1 MYQLSSTT
9 KWFIN
14 IVFPGVAEVIASDLR
29 PVSILISDD
38 LPTLE
43 RPIKAY
49 SGIPVSGHLL
59 TSVLLITKR
68 AFFTSILIYIYKIAT
83 ATIQPSSKTVPTKIV
98 KGERRAKRKR
108 SFQVQAL
115 PSRSLSYPKIVKGER
130 RDRRKQSFQV
140 QALPSRSLSYP
151 KIVKGERRAKRK
163 RSFQAPALPSR
174 SLSYPKIAKGER
186 RDRRKQ
192 SFQVQALPS
201 RLLSYPQTLPT
212 TYSKQPSTNKK
223 QGLCHI
229 PWYSPYKLFVYKDE
243 NQYLFTSESLSG
255 HSPSLPYR
263 QPSRCNCRPA
273 YRTTHCGRKRYSLPH
288 GPTYRKP

>member
-14 IVFPGVAEVIASDLR
+14 IVFPGVAEVIASDFR

-98 KGERRAKRKR
+98 KGERRAKRK
-108 SFQVQAL
+108 
-115 PSRSLSYPKIVKGER
+115 
-130 RDRRKQSFQV
+130 QSFQV

-163 RSFQAPALPSR
+163 QSFQAPALPSR
-174 SLSYPKIAKGER
+174 SLSYPKIVKGERRDRRKRSFQVQALPSRSLSYQKIAKGER
-186 RDRRKQ
+186 RDRRKR

-201 RLLSYPQTLPT
+201 RLLSYQKT
-212 TYSKQPSTNKK
+212 
-223 QGLCHI
+223 G
-229 PWYSPYKLFVYKDE
+229 
-243 NQYLFTSESLSG
+243 
-255 HSPSLPYR
+255 
-263 QPSRCNCRPA
+263 A
-273 YRTTHCGRKRYSLPH
+273 MPH
-288 GPTYRKP
+288 PVV